1 MAKSKQ
7 ADSAATVE
15 VSQATSPQPNQWE
28 LLGRA
33 RQAEAERLAA
43 VEAARAAQAQPTPA
57 PSPPSPAQRRKL
69 LAQLRAERQAQEDRE
84 RAARARLSAA
94 EKAVK
99 EHEYGKLLEEVRVS
113 RAELQKVSQERAFS
127 APPAAVE
134 QLMTPKIALLRKQV
148 EVELQRLC
156 AQQTG
161 ILTGAIRGVDVH
173 PLDARISQL
182 RAALPEVNKLCWLD
196 EPALAVAEMWRR
208 LFTPIEVDH
217 ETP

>member
-1 MAKSKQ
+1 MGSCWRRSAFPGRSFRRFRKS
-7 ADSAATVE
+7 
-15 VSQATSPQPNQWE
+15 
-28 LLGRA
+28 
-33 RQAEAERLAA
+33 
-43 VEAARAAQAQPTPA
+43 A
-57 PSPPSPAQRRKL
+57 PSRPP
-69 LAQLRAERQAQEDRE
+69 
-84 RAARARLSAA
+84 
-94 EKAVK
+94 
-99 EHEYGKLLEEVRVS
+99 
-113 RAELQKVSQERAFS
+113 
-127 APPAAVE
+127 PP
-134 QLMTPKIALLRKQV
+134 
-148 EVELQRLC
+148 LC